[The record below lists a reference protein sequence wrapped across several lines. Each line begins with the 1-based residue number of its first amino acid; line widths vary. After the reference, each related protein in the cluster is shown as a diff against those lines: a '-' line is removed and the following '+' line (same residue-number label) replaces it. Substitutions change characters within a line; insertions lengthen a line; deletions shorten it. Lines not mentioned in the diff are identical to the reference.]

1 MEPTSE
7 ETLQRMVRNSWALVV
22 ESKRLLLCLLERRQA
37 IEQGPD
43 YARSIESLRE
53 QLELA
58 EHMCRTDRAAALRV
72 ISSKQLG
79 DTYQRLINRATTC
92 AARLESSAPLLQP
105 EDRFNTAV
113 KVQTLDELIAEW
125 RAAAGG

>member
-7 ETLQRMVRNSWALVV
+7 ETRQRMVRNSWALVV

-37 IEQGPD
+37 IEHGPA
-43 YARSIESLRE
+43 YARSIEDLRE
-53 QLELA
+53 ELELA
-58 EHMCRTDRAAALRV
+58 EHMCRANRAPAYSV
-72 ISSKQLG
+72 ISTKQLD
-79 DTYQRLINRATTC
+79 DTYLRLIDRATTC
-92 AARLESSAPLLQP
+92 AARLASSAPLLQP

-113 KVQTLDELIAEW
+113 KVQTLDELIDKW